1 MHRNLKMSMHQDGT
15 FSCSLPHTLIFQG
28 QLPCKPVSGENQHMV
43 GINRAGSSGAYLGG
57 YTESERESARDSSSA
72 RPSNSPQVPPT
83 STAPAG
89 RVRSTELSRRTRER
103 LEQSFSTA
111 EEDKQQATSI
121 VQRGRTRVRSGA
133 GLHRLEILTHQSV
146 ERGCSSSKALSISDD
161 DVSSAES
168 SEADIDAVFNYR
180 IAALN
185 NANASQSCMGLAI
198 QWLRLRDEGEASYRM
213 EALDLDHASDI
224 QNQYENAAGSVSGSR
239 EQREAGR
246 ISARKTLLRSQDLQ
260 PVGEPSVFHADRQS
274 TALQK
279 IARDGS
285 AHLISLC
292 FENNGKRVRHAIT
305 ASSSEGSVNVFDP
318 NYGEFSTT
326 LPELPSMFQNLMT
339 RYGSRLNGHLQLE
352 SMVIQRVE

>member
-1 MHRNLKMSMHQDGT
+1 ML
-15 FSCSLPHTLIFQG
+15 LL
-28 QLPCKPVSGENQHMV
+28 
-43 GINRAGSSGAYLGG
+43 
-57 YTESERESARDSSSA
+57 
-72 RPSNSPQVPPT
+72 
-83 STAPAG
+83 
-89 RVRSTELSRRTRER
+89 RSTELSRRTRER

-121 VQRGRTRVRSGA
+121 VQRGRTGGRSGA

-146 ERGCSSSKALSISDD
+146 ERGCSSSKALSSSDD

-224 QNQYENAAGSVSGSR
+224 QNQYENAAGSVNGSR

-279 IARDGS
+279 ISRDGS

-292 FENNGKRVRHAIT
+292 FENNGKHVRHAIT
-305 ASSSEGSVNVFDP
+305 ASSSEGSVNLFDP

-326 LPELPSMFQNLMT
+326 LSELPSMFQNLMT

-352 SMVIQRVE
+352 SMVIQRVK